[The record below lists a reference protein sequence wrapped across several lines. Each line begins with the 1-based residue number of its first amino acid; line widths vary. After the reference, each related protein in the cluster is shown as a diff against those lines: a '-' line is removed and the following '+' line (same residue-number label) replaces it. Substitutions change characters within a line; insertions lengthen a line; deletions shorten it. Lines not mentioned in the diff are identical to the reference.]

1 MIESKRIKRLNFI
14 YNLFCGLL
22 LLAAICL
29 YIYHIYSESKILW
42 IPGIIF
48 LAASCFNWWRM
59 NRWFKREHLAQMHEN
74 NKISKEDSD

>member
-14 YNLFCGLL
+14 YNLFCSLL

-29 YIYHIYSESKILW
+29 YIYHIYSENKIFW

-48 LAASCFNWWRM
+48 LAAACFNWWRM
-59 NRWFKREHLAQMHEN
+59 KRWFKKEYISRI
-74 NKISKEDSD
+74 NKNS